1 MHCHKA
7 QISAC
12 GCQTAIGVDLFV
24 SPTRKRNTSR
34 ANRRFVSSFGSVRR
48 YRRCLCYSVMCVWVT
63 SALDFVSDWRN
74 VAIVQSCVCDL
85 TALSAPSCRMQRH
98 RRTTVNRFTSQSTGT
113 VLVTFAS
120 SQSVRYHIKA
130 GRRDL
135 PPTRPLVQRSD
146 RCLWRVI
153 IFFAIR
159 SITSLFLD
167 RPGMFQHAPII
178 TVFL

>member
-135 PPTRPLVQRSD
+135 PPTRPLVHRSD

-153 IFFAIR
+153 IFLR
-159 SITSLFLD
+159 LD
-167 RPGMFQHAPII
+167 RSQACFWTDQGCSSMLP
-178 TVFL
+178 L